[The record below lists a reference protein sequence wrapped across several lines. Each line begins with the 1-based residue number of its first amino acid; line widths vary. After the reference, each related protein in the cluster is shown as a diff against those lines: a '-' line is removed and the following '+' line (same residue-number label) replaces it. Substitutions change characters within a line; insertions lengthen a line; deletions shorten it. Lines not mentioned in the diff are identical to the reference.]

1 MSKLWQLMEF
11 LNKKDPRWN
20 GDRNTEKNRKPTTIS
35 NLSLRFY
42 YSIER
47 LIFQ

>member
-20 GDRNTEKNRKPTTIS
+20 GDRNTEKNSKSPRLTIF
-35 NLSLRFY
+35 LCVF
-42 YSIER
+42 I
-47 LIFQ
+47 IA